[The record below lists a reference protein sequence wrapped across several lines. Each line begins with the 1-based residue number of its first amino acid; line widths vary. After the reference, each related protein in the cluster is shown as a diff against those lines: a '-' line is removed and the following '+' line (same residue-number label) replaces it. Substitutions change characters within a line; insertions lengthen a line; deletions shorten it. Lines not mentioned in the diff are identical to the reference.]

1 MNVGRAMEIM
11 NTGDIIDVSYQGESV
26 IIQTVN
32 EKEKTARIYTKAN
45 PDKEI
50 EVEVYQLIEEQ

>member
-11 NTGDIIDVSYQGESV
+11 NAGDIIDVSYQGESV